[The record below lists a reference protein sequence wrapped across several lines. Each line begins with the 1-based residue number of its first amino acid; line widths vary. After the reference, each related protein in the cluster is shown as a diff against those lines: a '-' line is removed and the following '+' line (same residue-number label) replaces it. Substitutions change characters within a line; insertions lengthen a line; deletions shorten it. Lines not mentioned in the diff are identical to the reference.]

1 MDTKIVSV
9 VVALLVT
16 IGVGAYVLFAVLE
29 APDAF
34 SSESYEEFGPYAD
47 TTNASAWSVALE
59 SSPTGTSD
67 VNVTCV
73 NITAGA
79 ESYPTFTL
87 NRKTVSVA
95 ADAASNF
102 TQVNVTYTSRANAAG
117 DDTREQS
124 GTIMEML
131 PIIALVM
138 VAAIII
144 GIVVSMGGE
153 SGKKW

>member
-1 MDTKIVSV
+1 MDTKIVTV

-16 IGVGAYVLFAVLE
+16 IGVGAYVLFAVLD
-29 APDAF
+29 APDAL
-34 SSESYEEFGPYAD
+34 SDGSYEEFGPYAD
-47 TTNASAWSVALE
+47 TTNASAWSVELG

-87 NRKTVSVA
+87 NRKMVNVA
-95 ADAASNF
+95 ADAANNF
-102 TQVNVTYTSRANAAG
+102 TQVNVTYTARSNAAG
-117 DDTREQS
+117 DDAREWG
-124 GTIMEML
+124 GTIMELL

>member
-1 MDTKIVSV
+1 MDAKVVSV

-16 IGVGAYVLFAVLE
+16 IGVGAFVLFEILD
-29 APDAF
+29 APDAL
-34 SSESYEEFGPYAD
+34 SDESYEEFGAYAD
-47 TTNASAWSVALE
+47 TTNASAWSVVLDR
-59 SSPTGTSD
+59 SPTGASD

-73 NITAGA
+73 NVTAGA

-102 TQVNVTYTSRANAAG
+102 TQVNVTYTSFSNAAG
-117 DDTREQS
+117 DETREMG
-124 GTIMEML
+124 GTVWELL
-131 PIIALVM
+131 PIVALVV

-144 GIVVSMGGE
+144 GIVVNMGDG
-153 SGKKW
+153 SGKW